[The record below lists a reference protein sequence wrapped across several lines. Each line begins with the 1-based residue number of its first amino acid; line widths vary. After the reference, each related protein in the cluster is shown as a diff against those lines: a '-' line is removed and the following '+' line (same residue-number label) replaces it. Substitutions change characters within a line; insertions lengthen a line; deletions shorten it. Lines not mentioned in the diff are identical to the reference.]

1 MFENLGSAELIV
13 TFLVILIFFGPKK
26 IPELAANFGK
36 GLRKFREAKEGFE
49 SQVKTAMK
57 EPMEE
62 MKKAK
67 SAFDKSFNDA
77 SDGMRKQIESGMNE
91 VTVPL
96 REAKTDFTQELAD
109 IQKVTESYVPKMPEP
124 PRLPLFENIP
134 APTYEQPVI
143 DGVKIH
149 KLVP

>member
-13 TFLVILIFFGPKK
+13 IFLVILIFFGPKK

-49 SQVKTAMK
+49 TQVKTAMK

-62 MKKAK
+62 LQKAK
-67 SAFDKSFNDA
+67 SNFDRSFNDTT
-77 SDGMRKQIESGMNE
+77 SGIRQQIESGMND
-91 VTVPL
+91 VAAPIQD
-96 REAKTDFTQELAD
+96 AKTDFTKELAD
-109 IQKVTESYVPKMPEP
+109 IQKVTESHQPKMPEP
-124 PRLPLFENIP
+124 PRLPLFDNVP
-134 APTYEQPVI
+134 APTYEQPVV

>member
-13 TFLVILIFFGPKK
+13 IFLVILIFFGPKK

-49 SQVKTAMK
+49 TQVKTAMK

-62 MKKAK
+62 LQKAK
-67 SAFDKSFNDA
+67 SNFDRSFNET
-77 SDGMRKQIESGMNE
+77 SSGIRKQIESGMND
-91 VTVPL
+91 VASPIQD
-96 REAKTDFTQELAD
+96 AKTDFTKELAD
-109 IQKVTESYVPKMPEP
+109 IQKVTESYQPKMPEP
-124 PRLPLFENIP
+124 PRMPLFDNIP
-134 APTYEQPVI
+134 APTYEQPV
-143 DGVKIH
+143 DGGVKIH